1 MRPFLFLFCLIIN
14 TVIYCQDSNNKLSL
28 LFIGDVMQHKDQIT
42 SAFDV
47 NSGKYHYN
55 TFDHIS
61 DLMSEADVTIAN
73 LELTLGGQPYTGYP
87 QFSAPD
93 EIAVALKESGVDILV
108 TANNHSAD
116 KRRKGIERTIHVL
129 DSLEISHTGTFS
141 SIKEKMETFPM
152 IIEKNSF
159 RIGLLNYTYSTNGI
173 TVPEGN
179 IVNLINEED
188 IIADI
193 KLTISY
199 LVDKIVVFV
208 HWGLEYE
215 QNPSADQIN
224 IARLCFDTGA
234 DFVIGSHP
242 HVLQRM
248 ENTYNR
254 ELNKDN
260 VVVYSLGNF
269 VSHQRTTN
277 RDGGAMLRIDLAKN
291 DSSSWVASAGYYL
304 TWVYNPENAD
314 GTKGFYVLPAS
325 KFQQQSSFLDETAA
339 SKMNLFIN
347 NSRKLLKSENVN
359 VYEYKYDFDLKTWR
373 FE

>member
-1 MRPFLFLFCLIIN
+1 
-14 TVIYCQDSNNKLSL
+14 
-28 LFIGDVMQHKDQIT
+28 MQHKDQIT
-42 SAFDV
+42 SVFDV

-55 TFDHIS
+55 TFDRIS
-61 DLMSEADVTIAN
+61 YLMSKANVTIAN
-73 LELTLGGQPYTGYP
+73 LELTLGGPPYTGYP

-116 KRRKGIERTIHVL
+116 KRRKGIERTIRVL
-129 DSLEISHTGTFS
+129 DSLEISHKGIFS
-141 SIKEKMETFPM
+141 NIKEKMEIFPL
-152 IIEKNSF
+152 IIEKNNF

-173 TVPEGN
+173 TVPDGN
-179 IVNLINEED
+179 IMHLINEED
-188 IIADI
+188 IMADI
-193 KLTISY
+193 KLTKLY

-224 IARLCFDTGA
+224 IATLCFETGA

-248 ENTYNR
+248 KNTYNGK
-254 ELNKDN
+254 LNKDN

-277 RDGGAMLRIDLAKN
+277 RDGGALLRIDLAKN
-291 DSSSWVASAGYYL
+291 DSSSCVTSAGYYL
-304 TWVYNPENAD
+304 TCIHNPDNIN
-314 GTKGFYVLPAS
+314 GTERFFVVPAS
-325 KFQQQSSFLDETAA
+325 KYQQQTSFLDETAS
-339 SKMNLFIN
+339 SKMDLFIS
-347 NSRKLLKSENVN
+347 NSRKLLESENIN
-359 VYEYKYDFDLKTWR
+359 VYEYDAELKACR
-373 FE
+373 LE